1 MGALNLILS
10 TVSLSDPP
18 DAAFVTATE
27 EVPYPPTVPE
37 AENVFAP
44 FTSAPSDTNALRRT
58 ILPVVGFLPK
68 IPSPN

>member
-1 MGALNLILS
+1 LILS

-18 DAAFVTATE
+18 AAAFEVATE
-27 EVPYPPTVPE
+27 TSEYPPTVPE

-58 ILPVVGFLPK
+58 ILPVVGFLPR